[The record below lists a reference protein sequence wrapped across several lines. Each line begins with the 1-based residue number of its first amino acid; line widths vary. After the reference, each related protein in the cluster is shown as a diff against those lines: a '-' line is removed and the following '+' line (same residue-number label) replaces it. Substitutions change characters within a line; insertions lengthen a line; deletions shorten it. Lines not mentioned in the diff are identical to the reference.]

1 MRKDVKQNWEKKQQK
16 TFKEDIYN
24 ETRLGNTR
32 LR

>member
-24 ETRLGNTR
+24 ETRFGNTR